1 MADVAIIG
9 GGISALAAAHYLA
22 EKGYTSKIFEAQHK
36 LGGLCAD
43 EMRDGI
49 NVHSYGPHIFH
60 TNNEDAYQF
69 VKCFANKLYRYEHKV
84 QNPEGKPIPFNVDS
98 VEDVRQY
105 HLMAL
110 AKDAF
115 ESGEC
120 TLDELAS
127 LSEEHKEL
135 AEFIFDKYYRFYTAK
150 QWGGMP
156 DKSTLNRV
164 KIRLT
169 NDPRYFR
176 DRHQVMPDSYS
187 KLFNNIIAEAAG
199 KISYELGAMVEFRD
213 LQMMSGKFDRIICT
227 GRVDRFMGYKFG
239 DLPFLTEKV
248 FDVRLNMHKYQ
259 NVAVVNF
266 TDSHTY
272 TRITE
277 YKHMMENPA
286 QMFKLNKTVIQFEF
300 PMQCFRHNM
309 PMYPVLNDDSKK
321 LHEKYKKALAKD
333 IPNIL
338 YLGRVGNYEYINMDQ
353 AIYKAKELVYN
364 NFD

>member
-1 MADVAIIG
+1 MPNVAIIG
-9 GGISALAAAHYLA
+9 GGISGIAAAHYLI
-22 EKGYTSKIFEAQHK
+22 EKGCAVKIFEAQPK
-36 LGGLCAD
+36 LGGMCQD
-43 EMRDGI
+43 VVRDGI
-49 NVHSYGPHIFH
+49 NVHTYGPHIFH
-60 TNNEDAYQF
+60 TNNEDAYKF
-69 VKCFANKLYRYEHKV
+69 MKRFANKLYRYEHKV
-84 QNPEGKPIPFNVDS
+84 QNPEGRPIPFNMDS
-98 VEDVRQY
+98 PEDSKQY

-164 KIRLT
+164 KIRLN

-176 DRHQVMPDSYS
+176 DKYQVMPDSYS
-187 KLFNNIIAEAAG
+187 KLFNNVIAEAAG
-199 KISYELGAMVEFRD
+199 KISYELGAMVEYRD
-213 LQMMSGKFDRIICT
+213 LRMLSSKFDYVICT
-227 GRVDRFMGYKFG
+227 GRVDRLMGYKFG
-239 DLPFLTEKV
+239 DLPYLTEKV

-259 NVAVVNF
+259 GAAVVNF
-266 TDSHTY
+266 TDSHAY

-286 QMFKLNKTVIQFEF
+286 QMFKLNKTAIQFEF
-300 PMQCFRHNM
+300 PLQCFRHNM
-309 PMYPVLNDDSKK
+309 PMYPIVNPENVS
-321 LHEKYKKALAKD
+321 LHAKYKQALQEE

-338 YLGRVGNYEYINMDQ
+338 FLGRIGNYEYINMDQ
-353 AIYKAKELVYN
+353 AIYKARELVYDR
-364 NFD
+364 F